1 MIAGLVQTGSVFL
14 QAKPEKYRCRN
25 YLDIKYDNFNYSKY
39 EFASAESC
47 KNWNFDW
54 SENCV
59 DGEEEECFDLFKGNL
74 TCNSCE
80 EYIYSDE
87 NTFRLTAVSQAG
99 FQNYTKRYPFS
110 HFWNLC
116 IENFS
121 KFNWICDTA
130 VIPASS
136 ISTAIFMCGLF
147 FGAMG
152 LGNLSDAIGRRKG
165 EVNTNHSKFTICIAF
180 ALRLNLRL
188 LFFLILKLFKSDDD
202 QRYWKHMC

>member
-1 MIAGLVQTGSVFL
+1 MRARPRLSVGLLYKSL
-14 QAKPEKYRCRN
+14 
-25 YLDIKYDNFNYSKY
+25 
-39 EFASAESC
+39 
-47 KNWNFDW
+47 KNP
-54 SENCV
+54 
-59 DGEEEECFDLFKGNL
+59 L
-74 TCNSCE
+74 
-80 EYIYSDE
+80 
-87 NTFRLTAVSQAG
+87 
-99 FQNYTKRYPFS
+99 
-110 HFWNLC
+110 
-116 IENFS
+116 